1 MSFVVAGVTGNVGS
15 VVAAELLAKGQKVK
29 VLVRDAA
36 KGAEWS
42 KKGAEV
48 VVAGLGDKDALAAA
62 LAGAQGFFV
71 LLPPNVAAPDF
82 YAYQRE
88 TSDSIVAAVKA
99 SGVPHV
105 VLLSSVG
112 ADLPDGTGPIKGLH
126 HLENALRAT
135 GVTLTAIRAGYFQE
149 NVANSLAPAKNAGI
163 FPNFTG
169 APDYPFPHIATK
181 DIGTLAAVSLLEGG
195 QKSEI
200 IDLHGPAYS
209 VRQVAEKLGAALGK
223 ALQVVDIPPEAH
235 VSTLVQAGLRQDH
248 AEIFAEMYRGFQSGA
263 IAPRGDR
270 LVEGKTPIDEVIQ
283 ALVRS

>member
-1 MSFVVAGVTGNVGS
+1 MSFVVAGVTGKVGS
-15 VVAAELLAKGQKVK
+15 VVAAGLLANGQKVK

-48 VVAGLGDKDALAAA
+48 AVASLGDKDALAGA
-62 LAGAQGFFV
+62 LAGARGFFV
-71 LLPPNVAAPDF
+71 LLPLSFTAPDL

-88 TSDSIVAAVKA
+88 MSDGIAAAVKV

-126 HLENALRAT
+126 YLENALRAT
-135 GVTLTAIRAGYFQE
+135 GTALTAIRAAAFQE
-149 NVANSLAPAKNAGI
+149 NVASSLAPARNAGI
-163 FPNFTG
+163 FPNFMRS
-169 APDYPFPHIATK
+169 ADEPRPQIATK
-181 DIGTLAAVSLLEGG
+181 DIGALAASSLLEGG
-195 QKSEI
+195 KTSEN

-209 VRQVAEKLGAALGK
+209 MRQIAEKLGAALGK
-223 ALQVVDIPPEAH
+223 TLKVVDIPPEAH
-235 VSTLVQAGLRQDH
+235 VSTLVQGGLPPH
-248 AEIFAEMYRGFQSGA
+248 TAEVFAEMYRGIASGA

-270 LVEGKTPIDEVIQ
+270 RVEGKTPIDEVIQ
-283 ALVRS
+283 AVARS